1 MQNRY
6 EGQKKQNVKQFKEEI
21 KLKDDKIKDL
31 ERQIYRDKAFKE
43 QAESVKRQMSEQ
55 DDKLKN
61 IKQDRGVV

>member
-6 EGQKKQNVKQFKEEI
+6 ETQKKQNLKNNKEEV

-43 QAESVKRQMSEQ
+43 QAESVKRQISE
-55 DDKLKN
+55 
-61 IKQDRGVV
+61 

>member
-31 ERQIYRDKAFKE
+31 ER
-43 QAESVKRQMSEQ
+43 
-55 DDKLKN
+55 
-61 IKQDRGVV
+61 

>member
-43 QAESVKRQMSEQ
+43 
-55 DDKLKN
+55 
-61 IKQDRGVV
+61 